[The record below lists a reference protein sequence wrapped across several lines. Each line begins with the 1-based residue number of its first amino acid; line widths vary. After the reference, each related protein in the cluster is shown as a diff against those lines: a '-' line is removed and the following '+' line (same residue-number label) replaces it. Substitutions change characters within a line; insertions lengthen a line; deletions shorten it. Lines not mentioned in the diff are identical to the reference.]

1 MRDRVLLRN
10 KSSLVRAANSAS
22 KSECGTI
29 GNQTRYDYEIHFVS
43 CLRFNLNAIYI
54 DFKSASVFTQ
64 MKKLIYYK

>member
-22 KSECGTI
+22 KSEFGTK

-43 CLRFNLNAIYI
+43 CIRFNLNAIYI
-54 DFKSASVFTQ
+54 DFKSASVFT
-64 MKKLIYYK
+64 